1 MKNTLII
8 ASILIIIVIAVVVF
22 RGGKQEQTP
31 VDNTVAT
38 ETTQEAIT
46 TNTSTSTTKPMTD
59 QQTKTQKAV
68 FTTSMGSFTI
78 ALSPET
84 APKTVANFVKL
95 AQSGFYTGI
104 KFHRVIQGF
113 MIQAGDPLSKDDT
126 KKSMWGTGGPGY
138 KFDDELTG
146 KETYPQGTFAMA
158 NAGPNTNGS
167 QFFIV
172 TATPGA
178 PLPPSYTVFGHV
190 VSGIDVPL
198 AIEKVQTT
206 LPGVADRPVTDIVI
220 NSITIE

>member
-1 MKNTLII
+1 MKNTFIF

-22 RGGKQEQTP
+22 RGRKQEQAP

-38 ETTQEAIT
+38 ETTQETAT
-46 TNTSTSTTKPMTD
+46 TTATTSTSTSKPMTD
-59 QQTKTQKAV
+59 QQTKTEKAV
-68 FTTSMGSFTI
+68 FTTSMGNFTI
-78 ALSPET
+78 LLSPDT

-113 MIQAGDPLSKDDT
+113 MIQAGDPFSKNEM
-126 KKSMWGTGGPGY
+126 KKNMWGTGGPGY
-138 KFDDELTG
+138 TFDDELTG

-190 VSGIDVPL
+190 ISGMDVPL
-198 AIEKVQTT
+198 AIEKVKTET
-206 LPGVADRPVTDIVI
+206 NDRPITDVVI
-220 NSITIE
+220 NGITIE

>member
-1 MKNTLII
+1 MKNNLILGI
-8 ASILIIIVIAVVVF
+8 SIIIIIIVAIVIV
-22 RGGKQEQTP
+22 RSPKEEQKP
-31 VDNTVAT
+31 DDSLAT
-38 ETTQEAIT
+38 ETQKQVSTPPAVTAT
-46 TNTSTSTTKPMTD
+46 TTPISMTD
-59 QQTKTQKAV
+59 QQTKTEKAV
-68 FTTSMGSFTI
+68 FTTSMGNFTI
-78 ALSPET
+78 LLSPDT

-113 MIQAGDPLSKDDT
+113 MIQAGDPFSKNEM
-126 KKSMWGTGGPGY
+126 KKNMWGTGGPGY
-138 KFDDELTG
+138 TFDDELTG

-190 VSGIDVPL
+190 ISGMDVPL
-198 AIEKVQTT
+198 AIEKVKTET
-206 LPGVADRPVTDIVI
+206 NDRPITDVVI
-220 NSITIE
+220 NGITIE